1 MAGTFSYNKFEK
13 LKSRKQIELLFA
25 KGKSISSFPVKVFY
39 LPVEHTPVHPVQVGV
54 GVSARNFKKAVDR
67 NTIKRRM
74 REAYRLHK
82 LPLHEHLIT
91 NQKSVAVF
99 ILWIDKQ
106 LPTAAALQDLMPTV
120 LDNLIKQLGC
130 K

>member
-82 LPLHEHLIT
+82 LPLHEHLVAAE
-91 NQKSVAVF
+91 KSVAVF

-106 LPTAAALQDLMPTV
+106 LPTTAALQDLMPTV
-120 LDNLIKQLGC
+120 IEKLIKQLG
-130 K
+130 

>member
-25 KGKSISSFPVKVFY
+25 KGKSISAFPVKVFY
-39 LPVEHTPVHPVQVGV
+39 LPIDHTPLHPVQVGV
-54 GVSARNFKKAVDR
+54 GVSARHFKKAVDR

-82 LPLHEHLIT
+82 LPLHDHLVAE
-91 NQKSVAVF
+91 QKSVAVF

-106 LPTAAALQDLMPTV
+106 IPTTALVQDLMPTIIEK
-120 LDNLIKQLGC
+120 LIKQLG
-130 K
+130 

>member
-25 KGKSISSFPVKVFY
+25 QGKSISSFPVKVFY
-39 LPVEHTPVHPVQVGV
+39 LPVEHTHEHPVQVGV

-82 LPLHEHLIT
+82 LPLHEHLIAK
-91 NQKSVAVF
+91 QKSVAVF

-106 LPTAAALQDLMPTV
+106 LPTTAALQDLMPTV
-120 LDNLIKQLGC
+120 IEKLIKQLG
-130 K
+130 

>member
-25 KGKSISSFPVKVFY
+25 KGKSISAFPVKVFY
-39 LPVEHTPVHPVQVGV
+39 LPVEHTPVHSVQVGV

-82 LPLHEHLIT
+82 LPLHEHLVAQ
-91 NQKSVAVF
+91 QKSVAVF

-106 LPTAAALQDLMPTV
+106 MPTTAALQDLMPTV
-120 LDNLIKQLGC
+120 IEKLIKQLG
-130 K
+130 

>member
-25 KGKSISSFPVKVFY
+25 QGKSISSFPVKVFY
-39 LPVEHTPVHPVQVGV
+39 LPVEHTPEHPVQVGV

-67 NTIKRRM
+67 NIIKRRM

-106 LPTAAALQDLMPTV
+106 LPTAAALQDLMPGV
-120 LDNLIKQLGC
+120 LEKLIKQLG
-130 K
+130 

>member
-39 LPVEHTPVHPVQVGV
+39 LPVEHTPMHPVQVGV

-82 LPLHEHLIT
+82 LPLHEHLVASE
-91 NQKSVAVF
+91 KSVAVF

-106 LPTAAALQDLMPTV
+106 LPTSAALQDLMPTV
-120 LDNLIKQLGC
+120 IEKLIKQLG
-130 K
+130 

>member
-1 MAGTFSYNKFEK
+1 MAGTFSYNRFEK

-25 KGKSISSFPVKVFY
+25 KGKSISAFPVKVFY

-82 LPLHEHLIT
+82 LPLHEHLVAQ
-91 NQKSVAVF
+91 QKSVAVF

-106 LPTAAALQDLMPTV
+106 MPTTAALQDLMPAV
-120 LDNLIKQLGC
+120 IEKLIKQLG
-130 K
+130 

>member
-1 MAGTFSYNKFEK
+1 MTGTFSYNKFEK

-25 KGKSISSFPVKVFY
+25 KGKSISAFPVKVFY
-39 LPVEHTPVHPVQVGV
+39 LPVENTPMHPVQVGV

-82 LPLHEHLIT
+82 LPLHEHLVAQ
-91 NQKSVAVF
+91 QKTVAVF

-106 LPTAAALQDLMPTV
+106 MPTTAALQDLMPAV
-120 LDNLIKQLGC
+120 IEKLIKQLG
-130 K
+130 

>member
-25 KGKSISSFPVKVFY
+25 QGKSISSFPVKVFY
-39 LPVEHTPVHPVQVGV
+39 LPVEHTPEHPVQVGV

-82 LPLHEHLIT
+82 LPLHEYLMAE
-91 NQKSVAVF
+91 QKSVTVF

-106 LPTAAALQDLMPTV
+106 LPTTSALQDLMPVV
-120 LDNLIKQLGC
+120 LEKLIKQLG
-130 K
+130 

>member
-25 KGKSISSFPVKVFY
+25 KGKSISAFPVKVFY
-39 LPVEHTPVHPVQVGV
+39 LPVEHTPMHPVQVGV
-54 GVSARNFKKAVDR
+54 GVSARNFKKAVDG
-67 NTIKRRM
+67 NTITRRI

-82 LPLHEHLIT
+82 LPLHEHLKT
-91 NQKSVAVF
+91 EQKSVAVF

-120 LDNLIKQLGC
+120 IEKLIKQLG
-130 K
+130 

>member
-25 KGKSISSFPVKVFY
+25 KGKSISAFPVKVFY

-82 LPLHEHLIT
+82 LPLHEHLVAQ
-91 NQKSVAVF
+91 QKSVAVF

-106 LPTAAALQDLMPTV
+106 MPTTAALQELMPAV
-120 LDNLIKQLGC
+120 IEKLIKQLG
-130 K
+130 

>member
-1 MAGTFSYNKFEK
+1 MLATFSYNKFEK

-25 KGKSISSFPVKVFY
+25 QGKSISSFPVKVFY
-39 LPVEHTPVHPVQVGV
+39 LSIDHTPLHPVQVGV

-82 LPLHEHLIT
+82 LPLHEHLVAAE
-91 NQKSVAVF
+91 KSVAVF

-106 LPTAAALQDLMPTV
+106 LPTTEVLQDLMPTV
-120 LDNLIKQLGC
+120 IEKLIKQLG
-130 K
+130 

>member
-25 KGKSISSFPVKVFY
+25 KGKSISAFPVKVFY
-39 LPVEHTPVHPVQVGV
+39 LPVDHTPIHPVQVGV

-82 LPLHEHLIT
+82 LPLHEHLVAQ
-91 NQKSVAVF
+91 QKSVAVF

-106 LPTAAALQDLMPTV
+106 MPTTLALQDLMPTV
-120 LDNLIKQLGC
+120 IEKLIKQLG
-130 K
+130 

>member
-25 KGKSISSFPVKVFY
+25 KGKSISTFPVKVFY
-39 LPVEHTPVHPVQVGV
+39 LPVDHTPIHPVQVGV

-82 LPLHEHLIT
+82 LPLHEHLVAQ
-91 NQKSVAVF
+91 QKSVAVF

-106 LPTAAALQDLMPTV
+106 MPTTLALQDLMPTV
-120 LDNLIKQLGC
+120 IEKLIKQLG
-130 K
+130 

>member
-25 KGKSISSFPVKVFY
+25 KGKSISAFPVKVFY

-82 LPLHEHLIT
+82 LPIHEHLVAQ
-91 NQKSVAVF
+91 QKSVAVF

-106 LPTAAALQDLMPTV
+106 MPTTAALQDLMPAV
-120 LDNLIKQLGC
+120 IEKLIKQLG
-130 K
+130 

>member
-1 MAGTFSYNKFEK
+1 MLATFSYNKFEK

-39 LPVEHTPVHPVQVGV
+39 LPINHTPLHPVQVGV

-82 LPLHEHLIT
+82 LPLHEHLVAAE
-91 NQKSVAVF
+91 KSVAVF

-106 LPTAAALQDLMPTV
+106 LPTTEVLQDLMPTV
-120 LDNLIKQLGC
+120 VEKLIKQLG
-130 K
+130 

>member
-106 LPTAAALQDLMPTV
+106 LPTTAALEDLMPGV
-120 LDNLIKQLGC
+120 LEKLIKQLG
-130 K
+130 

>member
-120 LDNLIKQLGC
+120 IEKLIKQLG
-130 K
+130 

>member
-25 KGKSISSFPVKVFY
+25 KGKSISAFPVKVFY
-39 LPVEHTPVHPVQVGV
+39 LPVDHTPVHPVQVGV
-54 GVSARNFKKAVDR
+54 GVSARIFKKAVDR

-82 LPLHEHLIT
+82 LPIHEHLVAQ
-91 NQKSVAVF
+91 QKSVAVF

-106 LPTAAALQDLMPTV
+106 MPTTAALQDLMPAV
-120 LDNLIKQLGC
+120 IEKLIKQLG
-130 K
+130 

>member
-106 LPTAAALQDLMPTV
+106 LPTTAALQDLMPGV
-120 LDNLIKQLGC
+120 LEKLIKQLG
-130 K
+130 

>member
-1 MAGTFSYNKFEK
+1 MTGTFSYNKFEK

-25 KGKSISSFPVKVFY
+25 KGKSISAFPVKVFY

-82 LPLHEHLIT
+82 LPLHEHLVAQ
-91 NQKSVAVF
+91 QKSVVVF

-106 LPTAAALQDLMPTV
+106 MPTTAALQDLMPTV
-120 LDNLIKQLGC
+120 IEKLIKQLG
-130 K
+130 

>member
-1 MAGTFSYNKFEK
+1 MTGTFSYNKFEK

-25 KGKSISSFPVKVFY
+25 KGKSISAFPVKVFY
-39 LPVEHTPVHPVQVGV
+39 LPVENTPVHPVQVGV

-82 LPLHEHLIT
+82 LPLHEHLVAQ
-91 NQKSVAVF
+91 QKTVAVF

-106 LPTAAALQDLMPTV
+106 MPTTAALQDLMPAV
-120 LDNLIKQLGC
+120 IEKLIKQLG
-130 K
+130 

>member
-13 LKSRKQIELLFA
+13 LKSRKQIEILFA
-25 KGKSISSFPVKVFY
+25 KGKSKSAFPVKVFY
-39 LPVEHTPVHPVQVGV
+39 LPVENTPVHPVQVGV

-82 LPLHEHLIT
+82 LPLHEHLVAQ
-91 NQKSVAVF
+91 QKTVAVF

-106 LPTAAALQDLMPTV
+106 MPTTAALQDLMPIV
-120 LDNLIKQLGC
+120 IEKLIKQLG
-130 K
+130 

>member
-1 MAGTFSYNKFEK
+1 MVGTFSYNKFEK

-25 KGKSISSFPVKVFY
+25 QGKSISSFPVKVFY
-39 LPVEHTPVHPVQVGV
+39 LPVEHTPEHPVQVGV

-82 LPLHEHLIT
+82 LPLHEYLMT
-91 NQKSVAVF
+91 EQKSVAVF

-106 LPTAAALQDLMPTV
+106 LPTTAELQDLMPTV
-120 LDNLIKQLGC
+120 IEKLIKQLG
-130 K
+130 

>member
-25 KGKSISSFPVKVFY
+25 QGKSISSFPVKVFY
-39 LPVEHTPVHPVQVGV
+39 LPVEHTPEHPVQVGV

-82 LPLHEHLIT
+82 LPLHEHLIAK
-91 NQKSVAVF
+91 QKSVAVF

-106 LPTAAALQDLMPTV
+106 LPTTAALEDLMPGV
-120 LDNLIKQLGC
+120 LEKLIKQLG
-130 K
+130 

>member
-13 LKSRKQIELLFA
+13 LKSSKQIELLFA
-25 KGKSISSFPVKVFY
+25 QGKSISSFPVKVFY
-39 LPVEHTPVHPVQVGV
+39 LPVDNSPLHPVQVGV

-67 NTIKRRM
+67 NTIKRRL

-82 LPLHEHLIT
+82 LPLHEHLMAQ
-91 NQKSVAVF
+91 QKSVAVF

-106 LPTAAALQDLMPTV
+106 LPTTEALQDLMPAV
-120 LDNLIKQLGC
+120 VEKLIKQLG
-130 K
+130 

>member
-25 KGKSISSFPVKVFY
+25 QGKSISSFPVKVFY
-39 LPVEHTPVHPVQVGV
+39 LPVEHTSEHPVQVGV

-82 LPLHEHLIT
+82 LPLHEHLIAK
-91 NQKSVAVF
+91 QKSVAVF

-106 LPTAAALQDLMPTV
+106 LPTTAALQDLMPTV
-120 LDNLIKQLGC
+120 IEKLIKQLG
-130 K
+130 

>member
-1 MAGTFSYNKFEK
+1 MMPGTFSYNKFEK

-25 KGKSISSFPVKVFY
+25 KGKSIASFPVKVFY

-82 LPLHEHLIT
+82 LPLHEHLVAQ
-91 NQKSVAVF
+91 QKSVVVF

-106 LPTAAALQDLMPTV
+106 MPTTAALQDLMPTV
-120 LDNLIKQLGC
+120 IEKLIKQLG
-130 K
+130 

>member
-25 KGKSISSFPVKVFY
+25 QGKSISSFPVKVFY
-39 LPVEHTPVHPVQVGV
+39 LPVEHTPEHPVQVGV

-82 LPLHEHLIT
+82 LPLHEHLKT
-91 NQKSVAVF
+91 EQKSVAVF

-106 LPTAAALQDLMPTV
+106 LPTTAALQDLMPTV
-120 LDNLIKQLGC
+120 IEKLIKQLG
-130 K
+130 

>member
-1 MAGTFSYNKFEK
+1 MAGTFSKNKIEK
-13 LKSRKQIELLFA
+13 LKIRKQIELLFA
-25 KGKSISSFPVKVFY
+25 QGKSISSFPVKVFY
-39 LPVEHTPVHPVQVGV
+39 LPVEHTPEHPVQVGV

-82 LPLHEHLIT
+82 LPLHDHLIT

-106 LPTAAALQDLMPTV
+106 LPTAAALQDLMPGV
-120 LDNLIKQLGC
+120 LEKLIKQLG
-130 K
+130 

>member
-1 MAGTFSYNKFEK
+1 MTGTFSYNKFEK

-25 KGKSISSFPVKVFY
+25 KGKSISAFPVKVFY
-39 LPVEHTPVHPVQVGV
+39 LPVENTPMHPVQVGV

-67 NTIKRRM
+67 NAIKRRM

-82 LPLHEHLIT
+82 LPLHEHLVAQ
-91 NQKSVAVF
+91 QKTVVVF

-106 LPTAAALQDLMPTV
+106 MPTTAALKDLMPTV
-120 LDNLIKQLGC
+120 IEKLIKQLA
-130 K
+130 

>member
-1 MAGTFSYNKFEK
+1 MTGTFSYNKFEK

-25 KGKSISSFPVKVFY
+25 QGKSISSFPVKVFY
-39 LPVEHTPVHPVQVGV
+39 LPVEHTPEHPVQVGV

-82 LPLHEHLIT
+82 LPLHEYLKT
-91 NQKSVAVF
+91 EQKSVAVF

-106 LPTAAALQDLMPTV
+106 LPTTAALNDLMPVV
-120 LDNLIKQLGC
+120 LEKLIKQLG
-130 K
+130 

>member
-25 KGKSISSFPVKVFY
+25 QGKSISSFPVKVFY
-39 LPVEHTPVHPVQVGV
+39 LLVEHTPEHPVQVGV

-82 LPLHEHLIT
+82 LPLHEQLMA

-106 LPTAAALQDLMPTV
+106 LPTTEVLQDLMPGV
-120 LDNLIKQLGC
+120 LEKLIKQLG
-130 K
+130 

>member
-1 MAGTFSYNKFEK
+1 MVGTFSYNKFEK

-25 KGKSISSFPVKVFY
+25 QGKSISSFPVKVFY
-39 LPVEHTPVHPVQVGV
+39 LPVEHTPEHPVQVGV

-82 LPLHEHLIT
+82 LPLHEHLIAK
-91 NQKSVAVF
+91 QKSVAVF

-106 LPTAAALQDLMPTV
+106 LPTTAALQDLMPTV
-120 LDNLIKQLGC
+120 IEKLIKQLG
-130 K
+130 

>member
-25 KGKSISSFPVKVFY
+25 QGKSISSFPVKVFY
-39 LPVEHTPVHPVQVGV
+39 LRVEHTPVHPVQVGV

-82 LPLHEHLIT
+82 LPLHEHLKT
-91 NQKSVAVF
+91 EQKSVAVF

-106 LPTAAALQDLMPTV
+106 LPTTEALQDLMPTV
-120 LDNLIKQLGC
+120 VEKLIKQLG
-130 K
+130 

>member
-25 KGKSISSFPVKVFY
+25 QGKSISSFPVKVFY
-39 LPVEHTPVHPVQVGV
+39 LPVEHTPEHPVQVGV

-82 LPLHEHLIT
+82 LPLHEHLKT
-91 NQKSVAVF
+91 EQKSVAVF

-106 LPTAAALQDLMPTV
+106 LPTTATLQDLMPTV
-120 LDNLIKQLGC
+120 IEKLIKQFG
-130 K
+130 

>member
-25 KGKSISSFPVKVFY
+25 KGKSISAFPVKVFY
-39 LPVEHTPVHPVQVGV
+39 LPIDHTPMHPVQVGV

-82 LPLHEHLIT
+82 LPLHEHLVAAE
-91 NQKSVAVF
+91 KSAAVF

-106 LPTAAALQDLMPTV
+106 LPTSAALQDLMPTV
-120 LDNLIKQLGC
+120 IEKLIKQLG
-130 K
+130 

>member
-1 MAGTFSYNKFEK
+1 MAATFSYNKFEK

-25 KGKSISSFPVKVFY
+25 KGKSISAFPVKVFY

-82 LPLHEHLIT
+82 LPLHEHLVAQ
-91 NQKSVAVF
+91 QKSVAVF

-106 LPTAAALQDLMPTV
+106 MPTTAALQDLMPAV
-120 LDNLIKQLGC
+120 IEKLIKQLG
-130 K
+130 

>member
-1 MAGTFSYNKFEK
+1 MAGTFSYNRFEK

-25 KGKSISSFPVKVFY
+25 KGKSISAFPVKVFY

-82 LPLHEHLIT
+82 LPIHEHLVAQ
-91 NQKSVAVF
+91 QKSVAVF

-106 LPTAAALQDLMPTV
+106 MPTTAALQDLMPAV
-120 LDNLIKQLGC
+120 IEKLIKQLG
-130 K
+130 

>member
-25 KGKSISSFPVKVFY
+25 KGKSISAFPVKVFY

-67 NTIKRRM
+67 NAIKRRM

-82 LPLHEHLIT
+82 LPLYEQLVAQ
-91 NQKSVAVF
+91 QKSVAVF

-106 LPTAAALQDLMPTV
+106 MPTTAALQDLMPTV
-120 LDNLIKQLGC
+120 IEKLIKQLG
-130 K
+130 